1 MNGKAKEQIA
11 AALVSPSGDVV
22 MVIAIA
28 RATDEEIRAAE
39 ERAEVAGFKL
49 VVQEVVPLC
58 QDEAALREVILATAR
73 A

>member
-1 MNGKAKEQIA
+1 MNSKAKEQIA

-39 ERAEVAGFKL
+39 ERAEAAGFKL
-49 VVQEVVPLC
+49 VVQEVVPLV
-58 QDEAALREVILATAR
+58 QSEAALREVILATASP
-73 A
+73 